1 MSQKAAEFGLPNIPQ
16 LSITDK
22 SALNAISTETLTAYL
37 ELTGYAPSY
46 ILPEG
51 RMFRHPEKNGQE
63 IYVPNKPASRH
74 HKTVQM
80 ALDAIAAR
88 EKRSALHIYL
98 EMHDME
104 QGAETP
110 SVAIIGGDALAAIN
124 HMMAVEADG
133 MEVCPDYDSRQ
144 SCSGCAADPD
154 RGENMDCAEMRAH
167 DRIYRAIAG
176 QLSRPAHL
184 RKEDRAGTG
193 ER

>member
-1 MSQKAAEFGLPNIPQ
+1 MSQKAAEFGIPDIPQ
-16 LSITDK
+16 LSITDE
-22 SALNAISTETLTAYL
+22 SALNAISAETLTNYL

-51 RMFRHPEKNGQE
+51 RMFRHPESIRQE
-63 IYVPNKPASRH
+63 VYVPNRPASRH

-88 EKRSALHIYL
+88 EKRSALHVYL
-98 EMHDME
+98 EMRDME
-104 QGAETP
+104 QNATAP
-110 SVAIIGGDALAAIN
+110 SVAIIGGDTLAAIN

-133 MEVCPDYDSRQ
+133 MEVCRDYDSRQ

-154 RGENMDCAEMRAH
+154 RGENMDCAEMRTR

-184 RKEDRAGTG
+184 RNEDRAETS